1 MILHLDDCLLSDDK
15 PGKGLLR
22 GQGEEASFIFN
33 TFALKLLKEL
43 MESMQPDE
51 RPKLLLCLLLEEA

>member
-1 MILHLDDCLLSDDK
+1 MTFPVVKHLVKLAFLMILRLDDCLLSDDK

-33 TFALKLLKEL
+33 TFALKLLKE
-43 MESMQPDE
+43 
-51 RPKLLLCLLLEEA
+51 